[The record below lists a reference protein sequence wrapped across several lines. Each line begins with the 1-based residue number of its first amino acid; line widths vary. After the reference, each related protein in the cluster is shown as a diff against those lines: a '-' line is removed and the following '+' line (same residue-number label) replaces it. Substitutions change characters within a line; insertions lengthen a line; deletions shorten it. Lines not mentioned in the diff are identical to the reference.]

1 MLVFPFMLFFF
12 DSHFVFV
19 SIIYLSRSSIYPF
32 IHHSAIGR
40 SPSQSEAGDDEDESA
55 YRITLPPGCT
65 LEAKLQYL
73 PSHPAEYALE
83 LPLYLG
89 GVPGYAPLRR
99 VLHAVAVPARVTLR
113 PSLVEFR
120 ERVVFRREM
129 ISGSVRLDEPIID
142 FSGVG
147 WEDFCVPA
155 EFRFDF

>member
-1 MLVFPFMLFFF
+1 MSFFVCF
-12 DSHFVFV
+12 K
-19 SIIYLSRSSIYPF
+19 LSSLSPST
-32 IHHSAIGR
+32 HSAIGR

-113 PSLVEFR
+113 PSIVEFR

-129 ISGSVRLDEPIID
+129 ISGSVRG
-142 FSGVG
+142 SGQQKRY
-147 WEDFCVPA
+147 F
-155 EFRFDF
+155 F